1 MGHIASCD
9 ECRNCNTIVG
19 PQCQIGFT
27 VGALPGGLDIM
38 SLVVDYGYLQDTN
51 TSLLSLSLIFCEPDL
66 LYTMPLETV
75 STIPQS
81 FQFLFNK
88 LKL

>member
-1 MGHIASCD
+1 MTDVEIVIPQFGHYVFL
-9 ECRNCNTIVG
+9 TL
-19 PQCQIGFT
+19 T